1 MTKTKL
7 VLPLT
12 FKMVVKNY
20 EYSFINFFFKG
31 VAFLFVGIFSN
42 PANATCTASSSP
54 TADCTNLIWTTG
66 DVTNNFTISSSG
78 GVTPAIDA
86 RNSAGI
92 FTNNLSGIVSS
103 GQLPDGALLIRTS
116 ASPSV
121 YNYGSINGGH
131 SAIYQ
136 DIAVTPTLYNSG
148 IIRGDQLAIIAYGQI
163 TNLINLGELSATQST
178 LNYILSFQSSAI
190 ISNLTNNGSISSA
203 RGIGAL
209 GTIETLNNGQGGN
222 SSSASTTSLTYA
234 GNLPSNYN
242 IIINSPN
249 HYGQLSVSSPSGTTT
264 FGIYSGGVSGVAAS
278 TLAKGTYSA
287 VLSGIT
293 SSDLTGATAGNYNG
307 FTWRLNDSSGNI
319 WDLVVTGS
327 STADTQQ
334 SLVETASALRN
345 TYALQNAVL
354 VNGFNYD
361 CSVFDQKN
369 ICLSTGGRYS
379 TTNSGSVNSTS
390 ALLIGAYRLSKQIRL
405 GAYIDQNL
413 SSSGNVVN
421 LNNSKPMVGLF
432 GLWAEREDGV
442 GAEVKISAGYG
453 SKDATITRQ
462 VVGTS
467 EAGSGSSSL
476 NTTGAQI
483 NAKYGFAIIDK
494 TTISP
499 FLGIRYA
506 QNKMNGYTE
515 ASNSNVTA
523 PLTYSGLNTDVT
535 TALAGVG
542 IKYQFDPTVA
552 LLAIAGVES
561 DLSINNGIYSAT
573 GIIGLTAINFNANPA
588 KTRATVSAG
597 AHYDIDKRQRISLT
611 GIYREEAYRSVNTTA
626 VFATYMVGL

>member
-1 MTKTKL
+1 M
-7 VLPLT
+7 
-12 FKMVVKNY
+12 
-20 EYSFINFFFKG
+20 
-31 VAFLFVGIFSN
+31 
-42 PANATCTASSSP
+42 
-54 TADCTNLIWTTG
+54 
-66 DVTNNFTISSSG
+66 
-78 GVTPAIDA
+78 
-86 RNSAGI
+86 
-92 FTNNLSGIVSS
+92 
-103 GQLPDGALLIRTS
+103 
-116 ASPSV
+116 
-121 YNYGSINGGH
+121 
-131 SAIYQ
+131 
-136 DIAVTPTLYNSG
+136 
-148 IIRGDQLAIIAYGQI
+148 
-163 TNLINLGELSATQST
+163 GELSATQST

-307 FTWRLNDSSGNI
+307 FTWRLNNSSGNI